1 VKNPLKISNKL
12 HNSALLRSLAV
23 FCILISINAC
33 GSRLAVVEDIPNR
46 VDLNG
51 KWAFVS
57 EDEYTYERFR
67 SRAEAATAR
76 VTAELIAKGQSRSAI
91 EQAQPNRMILDVL
104 VNLLSLPRKELFF
117 RQTDSLIE
125 VDYGVAG
132 YHSFPIGKETDMLLS
147 GAEFKAIAG
156 WQKGEV
162 VIHIIVTSQF
172 DIFHR
177 FRLMDE
183 NNLLETMEIRLSSD
197 RTLDHQRW
205 YRRITD

>member
-1 VKNPLKISNKL
+1 MLSG
-12 HNSALLRSLAV
+12 
-23 FCILISINAC
+23 C

-57 EDEYTYERFR
+57 EDEFTYDRFR
-67 SRAEAATAR
+67 SRAEVATAR
-76 VTAELIAKGQSRSAI
+76 ITAELIAQGKSRSAI
-91 EQAQPNRMILDVL
+91 EEAQPDRMILDVL
-104 VNLLSLPRKELFF
+104 VNLLSLPRQELFF
-117 RQTDSLIE
+117 RQTDNLIE

-132 YHSFPIGKETDMLLS
+132 YHSFLIGEETDMLLS

-162 VIHIIVTSQF
+162 VIHIVVTSEF
-172 DIFHR
+172 DIYHR

-183 NNLLETMEIRLSSD
+183 NNLLETMAIKLSEN
-197 RTLDHQRW
+197 RPLEHQRW
-205 YRRITD
+205 YRRIDD

>member
-1 VKNPLKISNKL
+1 MLS
-12 HNSALLRSLAV
+12 
-23 FCILISINAC
+23 AC

-46 VDLNG
+46 VNLSG

-57 EDEYTYERFR
+57 EDEFTYERFR

-76 VTAELIAKGQSRSAI
+76 VTAELIAKGKSRSAI
-91 EQAQPNRMILDVL
+91 EEAQPNRMILDVL
-104 VNLLSLPRKELFF
+104 VNLLSLPRPELFF
-117 RQTDSLIE
+117 RQTDELIE

-132 YHSFPIGKETDMLLS
+132 YHSFLIGEETDMLLS

-162 VIHIIVTSQF
+162 VIHIVVTSQF
-172 DIFHR
+172 DIYHR

-183 NNLLETMEIRLSSD
+183 NNLLETMAIKLSED
-197 RTLDHQRW
+197 RTLEHQRW
-205 YRRITD
+205 YRRIND